1 METELGSQKK
11 SFNLFRAIYN
21 QSDRVVFLGS
31 ILLSIW
37 LAILWILPHIDYLPD
52 WFPVPSTSYPLVDIL
67 KCFQP
72 IVLCV
77 LGIPTVLAFIF
88 EFTVN
93 INALVRHLQTRK
105 VLSTGLLISSLFI
118 LGIPIALWLSSDQI
132 DNYFLNYGISRYH
145 PVIDAVEEYKN
156 DKGKYPPNL
165 DILVPEYLPETPGI
179 YMKFG
184 EILTYE
190 PNPSAWY
197 DHAPFTFELYGHYL
211 SMHGQTLKYC
221 PINTCYFEGDRHYTP
236 VRINDRWI
244 WVYSSAL

>member
-1 METELGSQKK
+1 METEERSQKK
-11 SFNLFRAIYN
+11 PFNLFRAIYD
-21 QSDRVVFLGS
+21 QSNRVVLFGS

-52 WFPVPSTSYPLVDIL
+52 WFPVPSTSNPLIDIL

-72 IVLCV
+72 IVLCI

-88 EFTVN
+88 EFTVG
-93 INALVRHLQTRK
+93 ISVLVRRLQTREM
-105 VLSTGLLISSLFI
+105 SRIGLLILSLLM
-118 LGIPIALWLSSDQI
+118 LGIPTALWMFSTQI
-132 DNYFLNYGISRYH
+132 DNYFLNYGISRYDV
-145 PVIDAVEEYKN
+145 VIDANEEYKN
-156 DKGKYPPNL
+156 DNGEYPANL
-165 DILVPEYLPETPGI
+165 DALVPEYIHRIPGI

-184 EILTYE
+184 EELTYE
-190 PNPSAWY
+190 PIPSAWY
-197 DHAPFTFELYGHYL
+197 DHSPFTFELYGHYL

-221 PINTCYFEGDRHYTP
+221 PINICYFEDDRHYTP